1 MQTRPFLKG
10 RNSILIT
17 STHLMNRNL
26 YLVSIVFWFNLPKLT
41 AEYQTYQNL
50 KMKRSETE
58 KITGIYLSFLQIL
71 SILKEKTG
79 TMTKMEKER

>member
-10 RNSILIT
+10 TNSILIT

-26 YLVSIVFWFNLPKLT
+26 YLVSIVFWFDLPKLT
-41 AEYQTYQNL
+41 SGHQNL
-50 KMKRSETE
+50 KMKGLETE